1 MITSTVRRTVRERAL
16 VSAGDHVLVACS
28 GGPDSTTLLH
38 VLHRL
43 RSDLGITLC
52 VASIDHGLRPE
63 SASEVEQVGAFASAL
78 GAPFYSVRVD
88 LPTERV
94 SLQARAR
101 ELRYRALQEVARSHE
116 AACIAVGHTQDDQ
129 AETVLARVLRGAGL
143 RGLGGIE
150 ARRSDGVIRPLLDCR
165 RRDVRA
171 YAVERTLPFVD
182 DPSNHQR
189 AFERVRIR
197 HEVLP
202 TLVAEDP
209 RVVEHLC
216 ALSDEAAE
224 LNAYLDASV
233 PELPP
238 EGVRFVLTDTLSDL
252 PAPIRIRWL
261 RSWIARE
268 TGLTPNRSHF
278 TEVGRLLTGRGEVL
292 LGSGWSVWRQG
303 GGLSLEYREHRRTRS
318 NRS

>member
-16 VSAGDHVLVACS
+16 LSPGDHVLVACS
-28 GGPDSTTLLH
+28 GGPDSTALLH

-43 RSDLGITLC
+43 RSELGVTLC

-63 SASEVEQVGAFASAL
+63 STSEVERVGGFASAL
-78 GAPFYSVRVD
+78 GVPFYSARVE
-88 LPTERV
+88 LVKEGA

-101 ELRYRALQEVARSHE
+101 ELRYGALQEVARARG

-150 ARRSDGVIRPLLDCR
+150 ARRSDSVIRPLLDCR
-165 RRDVRA
+165 RADVRT
-171 YAVERTLPFVD
+171 YAVERQLPFVD

-189 AFERVRIR
+189 TFERVRIR

-202 TLVAEDP
+202 ALAAEDP

-216 ALSDEAAE
+216 ALSDEVTE

-233 PELPP
+233 PKLPP
-238 EGVRFVLTDTLSDL
+238 EGNRLVPIETLSDL

-261 RSWIARE
+261 RRWIARE
-268 TGLTPNRSHF
+268 TGLTPNRSHL

-292 LGSGWSVWRQG
+292 LGSGWSISRQG
-303 GGLSLEYREHRRTRS
+303 GGLSLEYRAHRRTRS